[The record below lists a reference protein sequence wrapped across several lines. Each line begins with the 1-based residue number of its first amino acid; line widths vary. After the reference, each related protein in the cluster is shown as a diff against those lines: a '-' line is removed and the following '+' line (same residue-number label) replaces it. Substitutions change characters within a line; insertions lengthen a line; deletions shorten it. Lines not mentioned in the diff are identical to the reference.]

1 MNTLKNFFIIL
12 TTLLVLNTNN
22 VSAFVFDVWEIEG
35 SNTQEVAEATTK
47 FKALAMAGGAQYL
60 DIRSSVTI
68 RGDRSQDTRFV
79 IGYYENMQAMLKTNT
94 IGQKNHEGRK
104 YTYGENEGVVTT

>member
-60 DIRSSVTI
+60 DIRSQANI
-68 RGDRSQDTRFV
+68 RGDGSPERMYV
-79 IGYYENMQAMLKTNT
+79 
-94 IGQKNHEGRK
+94 
-104 YTYGENEGVVTT
+104 

>member
-35 SNTQEVAEATTK
+35 SNPQEVAEATTK
-47 FKALAMAGGAQYL
+47 FKALAMAGGASRYKFRNRIL
-60 DIRSSVTI
+60 R
-68 RGDRSQDTRFV
+68 
-79 IGYYENMQAMLKTNT
+79 
-94 IGQKNHEGRK
+94 
-104 YTYGENEGVVTT
+104 